1 MNGAVNIQTNNI
13 KQNKKEKTHNLVKS
27 DFLYKSLNILLDQ
40 MAVGKMIFDQ
50 ETQHQKFLTQAA
62 VTI

>member
-40 MAVGKMIFDQ
+40 MAVGKMIFD
-50 ETQHQKFLTQAA
+50 
-62 VTI
+62 